1 MNYIIKTI
9 FSIFIYSLVLTN
21 INCQGYII
29 GKIKNDSEYFVTL
42 EINQVDNFN
51 IPGNQ
56 VEKFNPKKDEK
67 SLSVKYNIVFSLEA
81 YEQAF
86 IKVFTGNGIYIF
98 PIDKALCIPTKT
110 FEILIDKQ
118 EMKPIVIHNRNGAT
132 RDHAWK
138 YINPKDCNLK
148 EPEKEEYYTTLL
160 PDNERF
166 ANEFKRIGVLSMMEP
181 NLDKLQAE
189 KVSNLYRSIY
199 ADWDKNLYN

>member
-29 GKIKNDSEYFVTL
+29 GKIKDDSEYFVTL

-67 SLSVKYNIVFSLEA
+67 SLSVKYNINFILQA

-86 IKVFTGNGIYIF
+86 IKVFTGDVIYIF
-98 PIDKALCIPTKT
+98 PIDKEFCIPTRT
-110 FEILIDKQ
+110 FEISIDKQ
-118 EMKPIVIHNRNGAT
+118 EMQPIVIHNRNGAT

-138 YINPKDCNLK
+138 YIKNPKVCTLK
-148 EPEKEEYYTTLL
+148 EPNYESFDREFSKINSMKNFAEPDLKTLQTEATFNWDQKFL
-160 PDNERF
+160 CNS
-166 ANEFKRIGVLSMMEP
+166 FKF
-181 NLDKLQAE
+181 
-189 KVSNLYRSIY
+189 
-199 ADWDKNLYN
+199 